1 VLILHLILFIKS
13 EIIDSTSHEYLLFK
27 DNEDVLTYD
36 SYAEL
41 FLNLSFCKEIE
52 QLESDNIKRGT
63 SKRSKW
69 EIKYDIEVKFVVG
82 HRISPI
88 LPSLFV
94 LRPRRFI
101 YKFFCRF
108 THDSL
113 LLAFEGFVGRR
124 ECPQVVHCDNE
135 MSFDGAS
142 RHF

>member
-69 EIKYDIEVKFVVG
+69 EIKYDIEVV
-82 HRISPI
+82 
-88 LPSLFV
+88 
-94 LRPRRFI
+94 
-101 YKFFCRF
+101 
-108 THDSL
+108 
-113 LLAFEGFVGRR
+113 
-124 ECPQVVHCDNE
+124 EC
-135 MSFDGAS
+135 FY
-142 RHF
+142 